1 MPRSL
6 VLALAALAL
15 AGCYHVGVEPVAGG
29 ATVAV
34 PIFQN
39 RTLRREVE
47 HTLTRH
53 VRREVLETTPLHL
66 AAEGDADLVIRGAV
80 HDVQESALIVGAAL
94 EVQHAAITVSVRF
107 AVFDRSG
114 AMTSGED
121 ADGDGRPDGEYVRV
135 GYAEFTASR
144 GETRE
149 SAMDEALRDVA
160 EMVVHELTAREDDRH
175 EPNDEPS
182 QAVTIPAGRQVALRQ
197 RDDDWFAVDVPAGLG
212 LTATL
217 MAPEG
222 PFALEVRSRGGA
234 PLADAATSEDRRE
247 ARLPAGPAGRTV
259 LIKISG
265 DDRGRTYQL
274 LLRLSPLG

>member
-1 MPRSL
+1 MARAL
-6 VLALAALAL
+6 VSSLAALAL
-15 AGCYHVGVEPVAGG
+15 VGCYQVGVEPVERG
-29 ATVAV
+29 ATIAV

-47 HTLTRH
+47 HALTRH

-66 AAEGDADLVIRGAV
+66 APDEDADLVIRGAV
-80 HDVQESALIVGAAL
+80 HDVSETALIVGSAL
-94 EVQHAAITVSVRF
+94 DVQHAAISVSVRF
-107 AVFDRSG
+107 AVFDRTG
-114 AMTSGED
+114 VMVSGED

-144 GETRE
+144 DETRE

-182 QAVTIPAGRQVALRQ
+182 QAVAIAAGTQVALRQ
-197 RDDDWFAVDVPAGLG
+197 RDADWFQVDVPAGLG

-222 PFALEVRSRGGA
+222 PFELELLSRGGA
-234 PLADAATSEDRRE
+234 PMADAARSEDRRE
-247 ARLPAGPAGRTV
+247 ARVAAGPAGRLV
-259 LIKISG
+259 LIRISG